1 MSEDMTMADGC
12 APGKNELTRLFALD
26 DLDRGGV
33 TLEVSA
39 DADELVA
46 LARRFDLIAVGSLAA
61 TVTLKRGKAD
71 RWIHVRGHITA
82 DVVQSCVITLEP
94 VAYHV
99 DGAIEIDYSTEP
111 GSAWVARDMAPDAD
125 VAPGDDDQPE
135 FLEGDE
141 IDIGEV
147 VAEHLGLNLDPYPRR
162 PGVVFS
168 APDGATEDEDDPDS
182 ASPFAVLR
190 ELKND

>member
-1 MSEDMTMADGC
+1 
-12 APGKNELTRLFALD
+12 
-26 DLDRGGV
+26 
-33 TLEVSA
+33 
-39 DADELVA
+39 
-46 LARRFDLIAVGSLAA
+46 
-61 TVTLKRGKAD
+61 
-71 RWIHVRGHITA
+71 
-82 DVVQSCVITLEP
+82 
-94 VAYHV
+94 
-99 DGAIEIDYSTEP
+99 
-111 GSAWVARDMAPDAD
+111 MAPDAD
-125 VAPGDDDQPE
+125 VARGDDDQPE

-168 APDGATEDEDDPDS
+168 AQDDTAEDEVDPDS

>member
-1 MSEDMTMADGC
+1 MADGC
-12 APGKNELTRLFALD
+12 APGKNELTRLFSLD

-39 DADELVA
+39 DADELEA

-61 TVTLKRGKAD
+61 TVMLKRGKAD
-71 RWIHVRGHITA
+71 TCIHVRGHITA

-94 VAYHV
+94 VANHV

-111 GSAWVARDMAPDAD
+111 DSAWVVRDMAPDAD

-168 APDGATEDEDDPDS
+168 APDDASEDEDDPDS